1 MQREIAEAALG
12 CARATFGEVRI
23 VSETVLRRR
32 RGASVQR
39 LALMTDAGPRSVIA
53 KISRPRERAALE
65 LLTCSESPDVPR
77 LLGACDDPP
86 LVLMADVGTG
96 PSVADRLLGNDPG
109 KATTAV
115 ELWAE
120 ALARVQAATL
130 GMGTDF
136 RNRLA
141 TLETI
146 MGRSQATDVH
156 RPHFGRELVVDW
168 KVAVTQP
175 GSDEVIADTF
185 LGLRDGLVPLGVS
198 VGPAVLAELQALT
211 SRLRVDASG
220 TTGPGALTPCD
231 VCPDNNVETRDRLV
245 LVDFEGAEFR
255 HIAWDA
261 AYLTV
266 PWPSCWCSWRIPDDV
281 SESALGRW
289 RATIEPHLAPAVAAM
304 LDDAIRDAT
313 IAWAMITTAW
323 FLDAARRD
331 RPLGPGGSLRPSP
344 RELIQHRLGVAAAAQ
359 PTGALGTLAAT
370 ALDATYAAWGKRPLL
385 LGAVWR

>member
-1 MQREIAEAALG
+1 MQREIAKAALN
-12 CARATFGEVRI
+12 CARATFGEARI
-23 VSETVLRRR
+23 VRATVLRRR
-32 RGASVQR
+32 RGGSVHR

-53 KISRPRERAALE
+53 KIARPRERAALE
-65 LLTCSESPDVPR
+65 LLTGTKIPEVPR
-77 LLGACDDPP
+77 LLASCDDPP
-86 LVLMADVGTG
+86 LVLMDDVGTG

-136 RNRLA
+136 RNRRA
-141 TLETI
+141 ALETI
-146 MGRSQATDVH
+146 MRPGQAADIH
-156 RPHFGRELVVDW
+156 RAHFGKERAVDW
-168 KVAVTQP
+168 KVAVTHP
-175 GSDEVIADTF
+175 GSEEVIADTF
-185 LGLRDGLVPLGVS
+185 DGLRDGLVPLGVS
-198 VGPAVLAELQALT
+198 VGPEVLAELQALT
-211 SRLRVDASG
+211 ARLRADASG

-231 VCPDNNVETRDRLV
+231 VCPDNNVETPDRLV

-266 PWPSCWCSWRIPDDV
+266 PWPSCWCSWRIPDEV
-281 SESALGRW
+281 SVSALARW
-289 RATIEPHLAPAVAAM
+289 RDTIEPHLAPAAAAM

-313 IAWAMITTAW
+313 IAWAMITAAW
-323 FLDAARRD
+323 FLGAAHRD
-331 RPLGPGGSLRPSP
+331 RPLGPGGSLRPGP
-344 RELIQHRLGVAAAAQ
+344 RELIQHRLAVAAAAQ
-359 PTGALGTLAAT
+359 PTGALGAFAAGTLG
-370 ALDATYAAWGKRPLL
+370 ATYAAWGKRPLL